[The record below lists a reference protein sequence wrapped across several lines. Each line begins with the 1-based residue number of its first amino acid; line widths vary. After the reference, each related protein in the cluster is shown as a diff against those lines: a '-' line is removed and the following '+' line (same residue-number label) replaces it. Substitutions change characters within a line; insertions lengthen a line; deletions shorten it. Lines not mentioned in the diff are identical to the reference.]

1 MDSNEHFKSTLGF
14 IDLLFNI
21 LVGFAFLF
29 IVAFLLIKP
38 EAKKKDFDR
47 RAEYI
52 VVMEWDAG
60 AKDDIDLYVE
70 DPLGGIASFRHPRVN
85 FMHLD
90 KDDLGSR
97 NDTTVMADGSTTTI
111 KINRE
116 VMTIRGI
123 IPGEWIINAHYY
135 SAYEYASANG
145 DSVIISKSKK
155 DYSITVRVELHRVN
169 PYQIL
174 WVGDKK
180 FTTKGQEETFL
191 RWRIDKMGG
200 IIPPFTF
207 QQKDY
212 VTPTGQIG
220 AGVMQN
226 QGNST
231 ASGLSYFSQMN
242 VQYEQHED
250 EDGGESVQPI
260 AGPMEGF
267 DDPDP
272 NNLSGIGGP

>member
-1 MDSNEHFKSTLGF
+1 MDSNERFKSSLGF

-47 RAEYI
+47 RAEFI

-70 DPLGGIASFRHPRVN
+70 DPLGGIASFRHPSVN

-97 NDTTVMADGSTTTI
+97 NDTTVLADGSTTTV

-116 VMTIRGI
+116 VMSIRGI
-123 IPGEWIINAHYY
+123 IPGEWIVNSHYY
-135 SAYEYASANG
+135 ATYAYGAEKNPP
-145 DSVIISKSKK
+145 
-155 DYSITVRVELHRVN
+155 DYFITVRVELHRVN
-169 PYQIL
+169 PYEIL
-174 WVGDKK
+174 WVGEKK
-180 FTTKGQEETFL
+180 YTKKGQEETFL
-191 RWRIDKMGG
+191 RWRIDKMGD

-207 QQKDY
+207 EKKTFVSPIPQ
-212 VTPTGQIG
+212 VSSSNASNNTSPPG
-220 AGVMQN
+220 
-226 QGNST
+226 
-231 ASGLSYFSQMN
+231 SGLSIFSQMN
-242 VQYEQHED
+242 PLQSQ
-250 EDGGESVQPI
+250 I
-260 AGPMEGF
+260 AGPMEGI
-267 DDPDP
+267 DDVEDEV
-272 NNLSGIGGP
+272 NEEQWINQSASDAGEGP

>member
-1 MDSNEHFKSTLGF
+1 MNNEKFKSTIGF
-14 IDLLFNI
+14 TDLLFNI

-29 IVAFLLIKP
+29 IIAFLLIKP
-38 EAKKKDFDR
+38 EAKKKDFER

-52 VVMEWDAG
+52 VVLEWDAG

-90 KDDLGSR
+90 KDDLGVR

-116 VMTIRGI
+116 VITIRGI
-123 IPGEWIINAHYY
+123 IPGEWVINAHYY

-145 DSVIISKSKK
+145 DSKIISKSKD

-174 WVGDKK
+174 WVGEKK

-191 RWRIDKMGG
+191 RWRIDKVGG
-200 IIPPFTF
+200 ILPPFTF
-207 QQKDY
+207 QKKSY
-212 VTPTGQIG
+212 ITPSGQ
-220 AGVMQN
+220 VSN
-226 QGNST
+226 TNST
-231 ASGLSYFSQMN
+231 GAPVTSSTTGGSLQYFSQMGGTPPTSSITQDVEEEMN
-242 VQYEQHED
+242 EAQWIENARED
-250 EDGGESVQPI
+250 SGE
-260 AGPMEGF
+260 GP
-267 DDPDP
+267 
-272 NNLSGIGGP
+272 

>member
-1 MDSNEHFKSTLGF
+1 MESNDKYKSTIGF
-14 IDLLFNI
+14 TDLLFNI

-29 IVAFLLIKP
+29 IIAFLLIKP
-38 EAKKKDFDR
+38 ESKKKDFDR

-52 VVMEWDAG
+52 IILEWDSG

-70 DPLGGIASFRHPRVN
+70 DPLREIASFRHPRVY

-135 SAYEYASANG
+135 SAYTYATG
-145 DSVIISKSKK
+145 DAGEHSMIVSKSKEN
-155 DYSITVRVELHRVN
+155 YFITVRVELHRVN

-174 WVGDKK
+174 WVGEKK
-180 FTTKGQEETFL
+180 FTKKGQEETFL
-191 RWRIDKMGG
+191 RFRLDKMGG

-207 QQKDY
+207 QKKDY
-212 VTPTGQIG
+212 VTPSGQVHSTGAPVSG
-220 AGVMQN
+220 SG
-226 QGNST
+226 ST
-231 ASGLSYFSQMN
+231 TGSSHLSYFSQMN
-242 VQYEQHED
+242 VFEDREIGESGENED
-250 EDGGESVQPI
+250 ERKFLDRV
-260 AGPMEGF
+260 
-267 DDPDP
+267 
-272 NNLSGIGGP
+272 LGGP

>member
-1 MDSNEHFKSTLGF
+1 MNNERFKSTIGF
-14 IDLLFNI
+14 TDLLFNI

-29 IVAFLLIKP
+29 IIAFLLIKP
-38 EAKKKDFDR
+38 EAKKKDFER

-52 VVMEWDAG
+52 VVLEWDAG

-90 KDDLGSR
+90 KDDLGVR

-123 IPGEWIINAHYY
+123 IPGEWVINAHYY
-135 SAYEYASANG
+135 SAYAYASANG
-145 DSVIISKSKK
+145 DSKIISKSKD
-155 DYSITVRVELHRVN
+155 DYFITVRIELHRVN

-174 WVGDKK
+174 WVGEKK

-191 RWRIDKMGG
+191 RWRIDKMGD
-200 IIPPFTF
+200 ILPPFTF
-207 QQKDY
+207 QKKSY
-212 VTPTGQIG
+212 ITPSGQ
-220 AGVMQN
+220 VSN
-226 QGNST
+226 TNST
-231 ASGLSYFSQMN
+231 GAPVTSSTTGGSLQYFSQMGGTPPTSSIIQDVEEEVDEAQWIEN
-242 VQYEQHED
+242 ARED
-250 EDGGESVQPI
+250 SGE
-260 AGPMEGF
+260 GP
-267 DDPDP
+267 
-272 NNLSGIGGP
+272 